1 MTKPYH
7 ELIAGRIYCGGAQD
21 VQQMVDEDQVAVVV
35 DLRAESTACAAE
47 HSELV
52 WVQIPLSDHA
62 DQPEDDLFREA
73 IVAVVEAYRLG
84 QKVAFHCGGGK
95 GRTGTVAAGVL
106 LELGLCQTLV
116 EAEAMAKSI
125 RPVINIKPDQRLSLA
140 RLYPACSATSPAGSL
155 SSMHLGV

>member
-1 MTKPYH
+1 
-7 ELIAGRIYCGGAQD
+7 
-21 VQQMVDEDQVAVVV
+21 MVDEEQIAVVV

-47 HSELV
+47 HPELI

-62 DQPEDDLFREA
+62 EQPEDELFREA

-95 GRTGTVAAGVL
+95 GRTGTGTVAVGVL
-106 LELGLCQTLV
+106 LELGVCKTLA

-125 RPVINIKPDQRLSLA
+125 RPVINIKPDQRLSLS
-140 RLYPACSATSPAGSL
+140 RLYPEVS
-155 SSMHLGV
+155 